1 MKFSFFNILFLLG
14 IFVFPLHAV
23 EKSTASDDAK
33 LYIISPLD
41 GETVSSPVKIVFG
54 LQGMGIAPAGIK
66 FNNTGHHHLLIDVA
80 ELPDINSPIPSD
92 DNHKHFGKGQ
102 TEAVIELPPGEHTLQ
117 LILGD
122 HMHIPH
128 DPVVVS
134 KKIKINVEDNK
145 ISSQEEKKCISNGYG
160 GCK

>member
-1 MKFSFFNILFLLG
+1 MSRKRVIFNHMKNFLFNILLLSG
-14 IFVFPLHAV
+14 FFIFPTHAS
-23 EKSTASDDAK
+23 EKSKAADDAE

-41 GETVSSPVKIVFG
+41 GDTVSSPVKIVFG
-54 LQGMGIAPAGIK
+54 LKGMGIAPAGIK
-66 FNNTGHHHLLIDVA
+66 YDNTGHHHLLIDAA
-80 ELPDINSPIPSD
+80 ELPNSNFPIPSD

-102 TEAVIELPPGEHTLQ
+102 TETTIALQPGEHTLQ

-134 KKIKINVEDNK
+134 KKVKINVE
-145 ISSQEEKKCISNGYG
+145 
-160 GCK
+160 